1 MIRAA
6 IVGAGAVAAHGH
18 VPALHAHRDRV
29 APVAVVDVDAARA
42 RAFAAEHGIPA
53 VHTDLTGMLAAERP
67 DLVLVCTP
75 PHLHADQATACLAAG
90 AWVWCEKPLC
100 RSLAEYDRIQAAE
113 GPAAPGGPGGH
124 GGAAGPYLTVVYQQR
139 FGSGAEH
146 LRELAASGAL
156 GRPLVGLCTTAWHR
170 GADYYAVP
178 YRGRWETEGG
188 GTTVLHGIHQMDL
201 MLSVFGDWA
210 EIRAMA
216 GRLDRPVETE
226 DVSMAA
232 VRFESGAMASV
243 VTSVLSPRQESHLRF
258 DFAGGT
264 VELRHLYGY
273 RNADWTSTSPLWNPP
288 RDVPSGHAAQLAT
301 VLDAFERGERPP
313 ASGADGRRAMEFVTA
328 LYASALTGRPV
339 HRGEITP
346 DSPFYHRLDGGRGL

>member
-6 IVGAGAVAAHGH
+6 VVGAGAVAAHGH
-18 VPALHAHRDRV
+18 VPAVRAHRDRV
-29 APVAVVDVDAARA
+29 ELAAVVDVDAARA
-42 RAFAAEHGIPA
+42 RAFAAEHGVPA
-53 VHTDLTGMLAAERP
+53 CYTGLTEMLAAERP

-75 PHLHADQATACLAAG
+75 PHLHADQAVECLRAG

-113 GPAAPGGPGGH
+113 G
-124 GGAAGPYLTVVYQQR
+124 AAGPYLAVVYQQR

-156 GRPLVGLCTTAWHR
+156 GRPLVALCTTAWHR
-170 GADYYAVP
+170 DAEYYAAP

-201 MLSVFGDWA
+201 MLSVLGEWA

-216 GRLDRPVETE
+216 GRLERPVETE

-232 VRFESGAMASV
+232 VRFAGGAMASV
-243 VTSVLSPRQESHLRF
+243 VTSVLSPRQESYLRF
-258 DFAGGT
+258 DFSGGT

-273 RNADWTSTSPLWNPP
+273 RNEDWASTSPLWNPP
-288 RDVPSGHAAQLAT
+288 GDVPSGHAAQLGT

-313 ASGADGRRAMEFVTA
+313 ASGPDGRRAMEFVTG

-339 HRGEITP
+339 LREEIGP
-346 DSPFYHRLDGGRGL
+346 HDPFYHRLDGGLGL

>member
-6 IVGAGAVAAHGH
+6 IVGAGAIAAHGH
-18 VPALHAHRDRV
+18 IPALRAHRDRV
-29 APVAVVDVDAARA
+29 QPVAVVDVDGARA

-53 VHTDLTGMLAAERP
+53 VHTGLTGMLAAERP

-75 PHLHADQATACLAAG
+75 PHLHAGQAVECLEAG

-113 GPAAPGGPGGH
+113 GSEDPE
-124 GGAAGPYLTVVYQQR
+124 GAGGPYLTVVYQQR

-146 LRELAASGAL
+146 LRELAGSGAL

-170 GADYYAVP
+170 GEDYYAVP

-216 GRLDRPVETE
+216 GRLDRQIETE

-232 VRFESGAMASV
+232 VRFASGAMASV
-243 VTSVLSPRQESHLRF
+243 VTSVLCPRQESHLRF

-264 VELRHLYGY
+264 VELRHLYGH
-273 RNADWTSTSPLWNPP
+273 RNEHWTSSSPLWAPP
-288 RDVPSGHAAQLAT
+288 RDVPSGHEAQLGT
-301 VLDAFERGERPP
+301 VLDAFARGERPP
-313 ASGADGRRAMEFVTA
+313 ASGADGRRAMEFVTG

-339 HRGEITP
+339 RREEITP
-346 DSPFYHRLDGGRGL
+346 DSPFYHRLDGGLGL